1 MGFARHES
9 TACGHVNPPA
19 PEFGAVHCSGPG
31 AGSRR
36 CWGSDEMRCLPLG
49 LAAWRTRRAACP
61 PARRSGVVGE
71 PPRTRLAERTTD
83 PDGEVATLR
92 ALLDELELERGRS
105 SAARVGATWLRIL
118 ALCTTRSAGWE
129 VLCTVDDPE
138 GVLREIAC
146 VHSPDGQLLFIATIR
161 FGTTHRPR
169 PWRSP
174 PARRRRSRC
183 RRQARRT
190 RTWWPGS
197 PPQSGRRGCAPT
209 RPAPRARR

>member
-9 TACGHVNPPA
+9 TACGPVNPPA

-61 PARRSGVVGE
+61 TARRSGVVGE

-118 ALCTTRSAGWE
+118 AL
-129 VLCTVDDPE
+129 VYDPFCWL
-138 GVLREIAC
+138 GGP
-146 VHSPDGQLLFIATIR
+146 VHR
-161 FGTTHRPR
+161 RRPR
-169 PWRSP
+169 RRTPRDRVRAQPGWAVAVHRDHQVRHNP
-174 PARRRRSRC
+174 PA
-183 RRQARRT
+183 
-190 RTWWPGS
+190 
-197 PPQSGRRGCAPT
+197 
-209 RPAPRARR
+209 